1 MAGKTIVVGI
11 SGASGAVYAQR
22 LLQLLDADERV
33 EHIILVASS
42 GGLRLLRHELN
53 IGARELAQL
62 PATLLGRESKKVEAI
77 PVGDIG
83 ASIASGSYPTDGMVV
98 IPCSMGTLGAIAGG
112 ISDNL
117 LRRAADVHL
126 KEGRPLLLCWRDTPL
141 NTSCGWRTPAA
152 STSPSR
158 PATTTAPRS
167 STTWSRS
174 SAAGCWRVWACRKKS
189 SSSGRVRRPRI
200 TRPTCS
206 GQADAHRYTR
216 IEKASSGAEAPYTC

>member
-22 LLQLLDADERV
+22 LLHLLDADARV
-33 EHIILVASS
+33 ERIILVASS

-53 IGARELAQL
+53 VGARDLAQL
-62 PATLLGRESKKVEAI
+62 PATLLGRDSKKIESI

-83 ASIASGSYPTDGMVV
+83 GSIASGSYPTDGMVV

-141 NTSCGWRTPAA
+141 NTIHLENMLRVARAGGINFPLSPGYYYGA
-152 STSPSR
+152 SQLDELVTQFCCRLLARLGLPQEEQFQ
-158 PATTTAPRS
+158 
-167 STTWSRS
+167 WS
-174 SAAGCWRVWACRKKS
+174 GTKS
-189 SSSGRVRRPRI
+189 
-200 TRPTCS
+200 
-206 GQADAHRYTR
+206 
-216 IEKASSGAEAPYTC
+216 